1 LRFEPVRTQTRDR
14 AVVAA
19 LAKYVT
25 SAGVLPG
32 GRLPPER
39 VLAEQLEVSRATVRE
54 ALKQWEGLGI
64 VEMRKGSGTYLKRTI
79 SPDSVHVP
87 LIVAGSDIASLL
99 HALEVRR
106 ALEGEAAAICAERA
120 TREEVAHILDKL
132 ETMERAFV
140 ERGGR
145 SADEDW
151 EFHLTLI
158 RTTRNP
164 LFEQII
170 GAIHG
175 LLHRFW
181 EKPLG
186 IADFGHASFPFHR
199 TMVEAIARH
208 DPTAARGEALKLIAC
223 TEYDLRRGVRALKGQ
238 WR

>member
-1 LRFEPVRTQTRDR
+1 
-14 AVVAA
+14 VAA

-106 ALEGEAAAICAERA
+106 ALEGEAAAICAQPA
-120 TREEVAHILDKL
+120 PREE
-132 ETMERAFV
+132 E
-140 ERGGR
+140 
-145 SADEDW
+145 
-151 EFHLTLI
+151 
-158 RTTRNP
+158 
-164 LFEQII
+164 
-170 GAIHG
+170 
-175 LLHRFW
+175 
-181 EKPLG
+181 
-186 IADFGHASFPFHR
+186 
-199 TMVEAIARH
+199 
-208 DPTAARGEALKLIAC
+208 
-223 TEYDLRRGVRALKGQ
+223 
-238 WR
+238 